1 MRVVPVS
8 GQVIGGFS
16 QISPCGAEPGW
27 TAPAG
32 RTPLICCRPAQIWGA
47 IDYRSD
53 TVTDTAHPHVFD
65 VTQDNFE
72 SDVLQASLDTP
83 VLVDFWATWCGPCR
97 TLGPMLEKLAVEF
110 NGAFRLG
117 KVDVDANQQL
127 AAMFGIRSIPTV
139 MLVKDGQILDGFAGA
154 LPEGQLR
161 EFLARHVQPLDDSA
175 ADAGEAAAA
184 PVESAA
190 DAVNRLQQ
198 AIAAA
203 PERPELKL
211 DLAVALMRLGNVD
224 AARAELE
231 ALPANLA
238 TDVRAVRLSHQLEL
252 AGALAGAPSLEE
264 LRRRVEA
271 DPSDWEARDLLGVR
285 LLIEDEPAAG
295 LDQFLA
301 VLEKARDWNDGAARK
316 RLIAA
321 FATLDDAELIG
332 RYRRRMASLLF

>member
-1 MRVVPVS
+1 M
-8 GQVIGGFS
+8 
-16 QISPCGAEPGW
+16 
-27 TAPAG
+27 
-32 RTPLICCRPAQIWGA
+32 PLICCRPAQIWGA
-47 IDYRSD
+47 IDHRSD

-65 VTQDNFE
+65 VTESNFE
-72 SDVLQASLDTP
+72 SDVLQASIDTP

-97 TLGPMLEKLAVEF
+97 TLGPMLEKLATEF

-127 AAMFGIRSIPTV
+127 AGMFGIRSIPTV

-161 EFLARHVQPLDDSA
+161 EFLSRHVQPLDGEPA
-175 ADAGEAAAA
+175 AGGDEAVAA
-184 PVESAA
+184 PTESPTE
-190 DAVNRLQQ
+190 AVNRLQQ

-203 PERPELKL
+203 PDQPELKL
-211 DLAVALMRLGNVD
+211 DLAVALMRMGNVD
-224 AARAELE
+224 AAQAELD

-238 TDVRAVRLSHQLEL
+238 TDARAVRLRHQLEL
-252 AGALAGAPSLEE
+252 AGALAGAPTMEV
-264 LRRRVEA
+264 LRDRVAA
-271 DPSDWEARDLLGVR
+271 DPTDWEARDLLGVR

-295 LDQFLA
+295 LEQFLT
-301 VLEKARDWNDGAARK
+301 VLEKARDWNDGAAKK

-321 FATLDDAELIG
+321 FATLDDAELVG